1 MYICHRGFQLVLTGS
16 AFLQGMT
23 YVDRSTQARFKTS
36 VGKKRRTSAQW
47 LSAGARLVNEKE
59 FKKPRNITTS

>member
-1 MYICHRGFQLVLTGS
+1 MYNICLRKFQLVLTGS

-23 YVDRSTQARFKTS
+23 YVDRSTQPRVKTS

-47 LSAGARLVNEKE
+47 LSAGAHLVHENE
-59 FKKPRNITTS
+59 FRNPRNITS